1 MHRKRK
7 VLRYFGI
14 VLLLLLTIYTSLVF
28 IPRSYNI
35 PHLTTRAGTEYW
47 NLNSGSKIAYTLI
60 RATQHQ
66 TGIPILFLQGG
77 PGGPIYDR
85 NIRSL
90 TPLNED
96 GFDIYLYDQVGCG
109 YSNRLDDIKQYT
121 ALRHKED
128 LEEIIER
135 IGSKKVILLA
145 QSWGAILATLYAAD
159 HPDKIEKIIF
169 TGPGP
174 LLPIKEELA
183 AISVPESLQL
193 KKPAYTNAQA
203 NQMTQNIRTKAMA
216 WFARTFGWKIASD
229 QEADAF
235 QTHLS
240 NETNKSTVCDISKAP
255 VAENGGGYYCQVM
268 TVASFAS
275 TPDVRTK
282 LLKCNFPVL
291 IMKGQCDNQ
300 NWGYTNEYLE
310 MFPDHRII
318 IIPNAGHSIS
328 IEQPRAY
335 LNTIRNFLV
344 PRDSA
349 LQNEAIH

>member
-1 MHRKRK
+1 MLRKGKMLRK
-7 VLRYFGI
+7 SSIILVF
-14 VLLLLLTIYTSLVF
+14 LLAFYACLVF
-28 IPRSYNI
+28 IPRSYTV
-35 PHLTTRAGTEYW
+35 PPATKRAGTEYW

-60 RATQHQ
+60 HAKQHQ
-66 TGIPILFLQGG
+66 KGIPILFLQGG
-77 PGGPIYDR
+77 PGGPIYER

-90 TPLNED
+90 SPLSEE

-109 YSNRLDDIKQYT
+109 YSNRLDDVKQYT
-121 ALRHKED
+121 TLRHKED

-145 QSWGAILATLYAAD
+145 QSWGAILASLYAAD

-183 AISVPESLQL
+183 AIPVPDSFQL

-203 NQMTQNIRTKAMA
+203 NRMTHNVRTKAMA
-216 WFARTFGWKIASD
+216 WFAKTFGWKIASD

-255 VAENGGGYYCQVM
+255 VAENGGGFYCQVM

-275 TPDVRTK
+275 TPDIRTK
-282 LLKCNFPVL
+282 LSECKFPVL

-300 NWGYTNEYLE
+300 NWGYTSEYLE
-310 MFPDHRII
+310 VFKDHHLI
-318 IIPNAGHSIS
+318 IIPDAGHSIS
-328 IEQPRAY
+328 IEQPKAY

-344 PRDSA
+344 PQDPS